1 MSKER
6 VGCSPEVTIYTDI
19 YPTLAHLLATFGVG
33 ELSALNGIAGA
44 MSERVPILH
53 LVVSPP
59 GKPKLARLF

>member
-1 MSKER
+1 VSTQR
-6 VGCSPEVTIYTDI
+6 VECSPEMTIYTDI
-19 YPTLAHLLATFGVG
+19 YPTLSYLLATFGVG

-59 GKPKLARLF
+59 DKPKLARLC